1 LLRIRPC
8 HAAPILN
15 SFLNYPFPMV
25 EVTANA
31 RSYPTEDAER
41 VRRCLLNIF
50 PEADLTERDGTVTA
64 TVQGLSRFKELIRN
78 HRILD
83 STRAV
88 MLRGM
93 SGDRISL
100 GLNKQAAFVGKIS
113 FAEGNAPL
121 GHIEV
126 VIMGDDLEALIDDVA
141 PRTVDG
147 EIP

>member
-1 LLRIRPC
+1 
-8 HAAPILN
+8 
-15 SFLNYPFPMV
+15 MV
-25 EVTANA
+25 KVVASA
-31 RSYPTEDAER
+31 RWYPTEDIER

-50 PEADLTERDGTVTA
+50 PGAELSENEETVTA
-64 TVQGLSRFKELIRN
+64 TAGDLARFKELIRN

-93 SGDRISL
+93 ADGEISFR
-100 GLNKQAAFVGKIS
+100 LNKQAAFVGKIS

-126 VIMGDDLEALIDDVA
+126 IIKGDELEALIDNVA

>member
-1 LLRIRPC
+1 
-8 HAAPILN
+8 
-15 SFLNYPFPMV
+15 MV
-25 EVTANA
+25 KVIASA
-31 RSYPTEDAER
+31 RWYPTEEVER

-50 PEADLTERDGTVTA
+50 PDAELGEEEGRVTA
-64 TVQGLSRFKELIRN
+64 TTGDLSRFKELIRN

-88 MLRGM
+88 MIRGTF
-93 SGDRISL
+93 DNEIRFQ
-100 GLNKQAAFVGKIS
+100 LNKQASFVGKIS
-113 FAEGNAPL
+113 FAEGSAPL

-126 VIMGDDLEALIDDVA
+126 IIISDDLEGLIDDVA

>member
-1 LLRIRPC
+1 
-8 HAAPILN
+8 
-15 SFLNYPFPMV
+15 MV
-25 EVTANA
+25 EVAASA
-31 RSYPTEDAER
+31 RCYPTEDAER
-41 VRRCLLNIF
+41 VSRCLLNIF
-50 PEADLTERDGTVTA
+50 PDAELREEDGKVTA
-64 TVQGLSRFKELIRN
+64 IAGGLARFKELIRN

-88 MLRGM
+88 LLRGM
-93 SGDRISL
+93 TDDRITFH
-100 GLNKQAAFVGKIS
+100 LNKQAAFVGKIS

-126 VIMGDDLEALIDDVA
+126 VIKGNELEALIDDVA

>member
-1 LLRIRPC
+1 MLRIRPS

-15 SFLNYPFPMV
+15 SFSNYPFPMV
-25 EVTANA
+25 EVEAGA
-31 RSYPTEDAER
+31 RLYPTEDAER

-50 PEADLTERDGTVTA
+50 PEAVLEEDEGTIWARTDD
-64 TVQGLSRFKELIRN
+64 LSRFKEIIRN

-93 SGDRISL
+93 TVDGITFQM
-100 GLNKQAAFVGKIS
+100 NKQAAFVGKIS
-113 FAEGNAPL
+113 FVEGNAPL

-126 VIMGDDLEALIDDVA
+126 TIKGDALGALIDGVA
-141 PRTVDG
+141 PRTIDG

>member
-1 LLRIRPC
+1 
-8 HAAPILN
+8 
-15 SFLNYPFPMV
+15 MV
-25 EVTANA
+25 EVSASA
-31 RSYPTEDAER
+31 RLYPTEDVER
-41 VRRCLLNIF
+41 VRRCLLNVF
-50 PEADLTERDGTVTA
+50 PEAVLEEDEGTIRAMTKD
-64 TVQGLSRFKELIRN
+64 LSRFKEIIRN

-93 SGDRISL
+93 TEDDIRFQM
-100 GLNKQAAFVGKIS
+100 NKQAAFISKIS
-113 FAEGNAPL
+113 FVEGNAPL

-126 VIMGDDLEALIDDVA
+126 IIKDDDLEALVDDVA

>member
-1 LLRIRPC
+1 
-8 HAAPILN
+8 
-15 SFLNYPFPMV
+15 MV
-25 EVTANA
+25 KVTAIA
-31 RSYPTEDAER
+31 RWYPTEDVER
-41 VRRCLLNIF
+41 VSRCLLNIF
-50 PEADLTERDGTVTA
+50 PQAVIEEGEGNVTA
-64 TVQGLSRFKELIRN
+64 ATGDLSWFKELIRN

-93 SGDRISL
+93 AEDGIRL
-100 GLNKQAAFVGKIS
+100 HLNKQAAFVGKIS

-126 VIMGDDLEALIDDVA
+126 IISGDGLEALIDDVA

>member
-1 LLRIRPC
+1 
-8 HAAPILN
+8 
-15 SFLNYPFPMV
+15 MV
-25 EVTANA
+25 KVVASA
-31 RSYPTEDAER
+31 RSYPTEDVER

-50 PEADLTERDGTVTA
+50 PDAELREEEGKVTA
-64 TVQGLSRFKELIRN
+64 TTGDLSRFKELIRN

-93 SGDRISL
+93 ADDAIRFL
-100 GLNKQAAFVGKIS
+100 LNKQAAFVGKIS

-126 VIMGDDLEALIDDVA
+126 IIGGDGLEALIDDVA

>member
-1 LLRIRPC
+1 
-8 HAAPILN
+8 
-15 SFLNYPFPMV
+15 MV
-25 EVTANA
+25 KVVASA
-31 RSYPTEDAER
+31 RWYPTEDIER

-50 PEADLTERDGTVTA
+50 PGAELSEDEGTVTA
-64 TVQGLSRFKELIRN
+64 TAGDLARFKELIRN

-93 SGDRISL
+93 ADGEISFR
-100 GLNKQAAFVGKIS
+100 LNKQAAFVGKIS

-121 GHIEV
+121 GHIDV
-126 VIMGDDLEALIDDVA
+126 VIKRDELEALIDEVA

>member
-1 LLRIRPC
+1 
-8 HAAPILN
+8 
-15 SFLNYPFPMV
+15 MV
-25 EVTANA
+25 EVVASA
-31 RSYPTEDAER
+31 SSYPTEDVER

-50 PEADLTERDGTVTA
+50 PEAELREEEGKVRAA
-64 TVQGLSRFKELIRN
+64 TGDLSRFKELIRN

-88 MLRGM
+88 LLRGM
-93 SGDRISL
+93 TDDEIIFR
-100 GLNKQAAFVGKIS
+100 LNKQAAFVGKIS
-113 FAEGNAPL
+113 FVEGNAPL

-126 VIMGDDLEALIDDVA
+126 IISGDELEALIDDVA

>member
-1 LLRIRPC
+1 
-8 HAAPILN
+8 
-15 SFLNYPFPMV
+15 MV
-25 EVTANA
+25 EVEAGA
-31 RSYPTEDAER
+31 RLYPTEAGARLYPTEDAER

-50 PEADLTERDGTVTA
+50 PEAVLEEDEGTIWARTDD
-64 TVQGLSRFKELIRN
+64 LSRFKEIIRN

-93 SGDRISL
+93 TVDGITFQM
-100 GLNKQAAFVGKIS
+100 NKQAAFVGKIS
-113 FAEGNAPL
+113 FVEGNAPL

-126 VIMGDDLEALIDDVA
+126 TIKGDALEALIDGVA
-141 PRTVDG
+141 PRTIDG

>member
-1 LLRIRPC
+1 
-8 HAAPILN
+8 
-15 SFLNYPFPMV
+15 MV
-25 EVTANA
+25 EVVASA
-31 RSYPTEDAER
+31 RWYPTEDIER

-50 PEADLTERDGTVTA
+50 PGAELRQDEDTVTA
-64 TVQGLSRFKELIRN
+64 ATCDLARFKELIRN

-93 SGDRISL
+93 TEGEIAFR
-100 GLNKQAAFVGKIS
+100 LNKQAAFVGKIS

-121 GHIEV
+121 GHIDV
-126 VIMGDDLEALIDDVA
+126 VIRGDELEALIDDVA

>member
-1 LLRIRPC
+1 
-8 HAAPILN
+8 
-15 SFLNYPFPMV
+15 MV
-25 EVTANA
+25 EVVASA
-31 RSYPTEDAER
+31 RLYPTEDGER
-41 VRRCLLNIF
+41 VRRCLLNVF
-50 PEADLTERDGTVTA
+50 PEAMLEEDNGTIRAKTDN
-64 TVQGLSRFKELIRN
+64 LSRFKEIIRN

-93 SGDRISL
+93 TDDGIMFQM
-100 GLNKQAAFVGKIS
+100 NKQAAFVAKIS
-113 FAEGNAPL
+113 FVEGNAPL

-126 VIMGDDLEALIDDVA
+126 IINGDGLEALIDDVA